1 MKKFIEE
8 FKAFALRGNV
18 MDMAIGVIIGG
29 AFTSIV
35 TSLTE
40 NIINPILGLFGGT
53 DLSSF
58 VLNIGGVE
66 LRYGAF
72 ITSIINFLIMAFVL
86 FCLLKAVNKLTALGK
101 KPEAPAEPTTKVCPF
116 CCSEIP
122 IKAVNVHTAVPIS
135 RKNNGER
142 RMKLRLLFS
151 IFYLRLRFANEQA
164 QHHPCLRV
172 PSRPLR
178 AAPSDRDRRLHRLYR
193 RRRGTHA
200 EAFSVLIRFAEP

>member
-35 TSLTE
+35 TSLTD
-40 NIINPILGLFGGT
+40 NLINPILGLFGGT
-53 DLSSF
+53 DLSGF
-58 VLNIGGVE
+58 VLNLGGVE

-122 IKAVNVHTAVPIS
+122 I
-135 RKNNGER
+135 
-142 RMKLRLLFS
+142 
-151 IFYLRLRFANEQA
+151 
-164 QHHPCLRV
+164 
-172 PSRPLR
+172 
-178 AAPSDRDRRLHRLYR
+178 AAIKCAHCGSDQPK
-193 RRRGTHA
+193 
-200 EAFSVLIRFAEP
+200 E

>member
-40 NIINPILGLFGGT
+40 NLINPILGLFGGT
-53 DLSSF
+53 DLSGF
-58 VLNIGGVE
+58 VLNLGSVE

-116 CCSEIP
+116 CCIEIP
-122 IKAVNVHTAVPIS
+122 IKAVKCAHC
-135 RKNNGER
+135 G
-142 RMKLRLLFS
+142 
-151 IFYLRLRFANEQA
+151 
-164 QHHPCLRV
+164 
-172 PSRPLR
+172 
-178 AAPSDRDRRLHRLYR
+178 SDQPK
-193 RRRGTHA
+193 G
-200 EAFSVLIRFAEP
+200 

>member
-40 NIINPILGLFGGT
+40 NLINPILGLFGGT
-53 DLSSF
+53 DLSGF
-58 VLNIGGVE
+58 VLNLGGVE

-122 IKAVNVHTAVPIS
+122 I
-135 RKNNGER
+135 
-142 RMKLRLLFS
+142 
-151 IFYLRLRFANEQA
+151 
-164 QHHPCLRV
+164 
-172 PSRPLR
+172 
-178 AAPSDRDRRLHRLYR
+178 AAIKCAHCGSDQPK
-193 RRRGTHA
+193 G
-200 EAFSVLIRFAEP
+200 

>member
-53 DLSSF
+53 DLSGF
-58 VLNIGGVE
+58 VLNLGDCGTA
-66 LRYGAF
+66 LRC
-72 ITSIINFLIMAFVL
+72 IHHRDHQLLIMAFVL

-101 KPEAPAEPTTKVCPF
+101 KPEAPAEPTTKTCPF

-122 IKAVNVHTAVPIS
+122 IKAVKCAHC
-135 RKNNGER
+135 G
-142 RMKLRLLFS
+142 
-151 IFYLRLRFANEQA
+151 
-164 QHHPCLRV
+164 
-172 PSRPLR
+172 
-178 AAPSDRDRRLHRLYR
+178 SDQPK
-193 RRRGTHA
+193 
-200 EAFSVLIRFAEP
+200 E

>member
-29 AFTSIV
+29 TFTSIV
-35 TSLTE
+35 TSLTD
-40 NIINPILGLFGGT
+40 NLINPILGLFGGT
-53 DLSSF
+53 DLSGF

-101 KPEAPAEPTTKVCPF
+101 KPEAPAEPTTKTCPF
-116 CCSEIP
+116 CCNEIP
-122 IKAVNVHTAVPIS
+122 IKAVKCAHC
-135 RKNNGER
+135 G
-142 RMKLRLLFS
+142 
-151 IFYLRLRFANEQA
+151 
-164 QHHPCLRV
+164 
-172 PSRPLR
+172 
-178 AAPSDRDRRLHRLYR
+178 SDQPK
-193 RRRGTHA
+193 G
-200 EAFSVLIRFAEP
+200 

>member
-1 MKKFIEE
+1 MKKFLEE

-35 TSLTE
+35 TSLTD
-40 NIINPILGLFGGT
+40 NLINPILGLFGGT
-53 DLSSF
+53 DLSGF

-122 IKAVNVHTAVPIS
+122 I
-135 RKNNGER
+135 
-142 RMKLRLLFS
+142 
-151 IFYLRLRFANEQA
+151 
-164 QHHPCLRV
+164 
-172 PSRPLR
+172 
-178 AAPSDRDRRLHRLYR
+178 AAIKCAHCGSDQPK
-193 RRRGTHA
+193 
-200 EAFSVLIRFAEP
+200 E